1 MNRQARRQFLS
12 SAMLAGAALALP
24 ALSSVAEAAKKPKTK
39 LPAKPPESGISPTE
53 DLMREHGVL
62 SRVLLVYEQLVTDL
76 GEGRSVQAELFASS
90 ARLIQR
96 FIEGYHEKLEEEQV
110 LPRLEKARK
119 LSDLTTVLRDQHK
132 KGRKLTSEILKNAT
146 AAGLGS
152 SGRRQ
157 DLIEAVPRF
166 TRMYRPHA
174 AWEDT
179 VLFPAFHQLFT
190 AEEFEKLGD
199 LFEEQEHQMLGTGG
213 FETTVAELG
222 QLEKAAGIDRLS
234 FFTPS

>member
-1 MNRQARRQFLS
+1 MNRRARRQFLS
-12 SAMLAGAALALP
+12 SAILAGAALALP
-24 ALSSVAEAAKKPKTK
+24 GLSKPKPNPNPK
-39 LPAKPPESGISPTE
+39 PPAKPQQSEISPTE

-62 SRVLLVYEQLVTDL
+62 RRVLLVYEQGVTEL
-76 GEGRSVQAELFASS
+76 GEGRSVQPELFASS

-110 LPRLEKARK
+110 FPRLEKLGK
-119 LSDLTTVLRDQHK
+119 LSELTNVLLDQHK
-132 KGRKLTSEILKNAT
+132 KGRQLTTEILKNAT
-146 AAGLGS
+146 AAGMGR

-157 DLIEAVPRF
+157 DLMEAVRRF
-166 TRMYRPHA
+166 SRMYRPHA

-179 VLFPAFHQLFT
+179 VAFPAFHQLFT
-190 AEEFEKLGD
+190 AAEFEKLGD

-213 FETTVAELG
+213 FESTMAELG

-234 FFTPS
+234 FYTPS